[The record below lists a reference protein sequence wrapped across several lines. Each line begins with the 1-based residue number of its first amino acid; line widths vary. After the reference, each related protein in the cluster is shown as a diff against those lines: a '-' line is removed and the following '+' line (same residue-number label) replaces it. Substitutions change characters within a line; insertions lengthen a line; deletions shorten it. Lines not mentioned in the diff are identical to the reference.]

1 MVIMHSSNASR
12 VSGRNDASS
21 RQGSSRICRAWEP
34 EDHHCR
40 GMRYLSINRVIPA
53 IDQQR
58 EIKSAEKKCW
68 RVEQGSTYRVGSP
81 GSRCGMR
88 RSKEAADAKG
98 RTPRRSA
105 THATERASAS
115 NVKVQRMNPITAFTF
130 FLLFRQ
136 HHPRV
141 GRTTNPLEERASCLT
156 RSPVAD
162 QRVHTR
168 ACLHHQ
174 PPAFTSGRAGRETSS
189 SFSPFRNRAR
199 QSCLDV
205 VE

>member
-53 IDQQR
+53 IDQHR
-58 EIKSAEKKCW
+58 EIKSAEKNCW
-68 RVEQGSTYRVGSP
+68 RGEQGSTSVTESALQA
-81 GSRCGMR
+81 RCGMR

-141 GRTTNPLEERASCLT
+141 GRTR
-156 RSPVAD
+156 D
-162 QRVHTR
+162 RV
-168 ACLHHQ
+168 
-174 PPAFTSGRAGRETSS
+174 
-189 SFSPFRNRAR
+189 
-199 QSCLDV
+199 D
-205 VE
+205 